1 MKFKKVIR
9 GYDPKEV
16 DKHITETAAKEQ
28 EIRASQ
34 RERIE
39 ELLEENRTLRKLAQQ
54 YHADENAISKSLI
67 DSNSLADDIKREADE
82 YCERALTRAKIFCAS
97 WRAYAK
103 TLVATLSDEEV
114 REFNALQ
121 RKIESIVSVYEGK
134 KTEASEPKKDGG
146 EERATVAA
154 AEAKNP
160 RNVEF
165 TNPISRIEGFSEQTI
180 DLKELIAPEQSLEE
194 ICAELGLTHSK
205 K

>member
-103 TLVATLSDEEV
+103 TLIASLSDEEV

-134 KTEASEPKKDGG
+134 KTEASEAKKDGG

-154 AEAKNP
+154 AEAKNTK
-160 RNVEF
+160 NVEF
-165 TNPISRIEGFSEQTI
+165 SNPISRIEGFSEQTI